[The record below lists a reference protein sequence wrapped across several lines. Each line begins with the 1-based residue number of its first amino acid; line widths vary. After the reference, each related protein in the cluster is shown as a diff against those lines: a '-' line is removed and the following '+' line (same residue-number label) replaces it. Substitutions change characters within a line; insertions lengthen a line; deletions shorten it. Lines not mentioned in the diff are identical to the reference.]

1 MGAYH
6 QEEIEAGARLDNL
19 EQVSLLVTLATFYF
33 GYFLNAE
40 TIAVGAKYVAAG
52 GACCACCLMVLT
64 TSVASGM
71 C

>member
-40 TIAVGAKYVAAG
+40 TIAVGAKYVAASGGGG
-52 GACCACCLMVLT
+52 GACCALY
-64 TSVASGM
+64 
-71 C
+71 